1 MDKPLAVKVRD
12 LITYICNARD
22 FHLIAAPDCP
32 YKNHIGALLTDVILQ
47 AGLNYQHVVAPRVFK
62 VLNEYPVAY
71 TINRFSAV
79 LQKHSI
85 ETVLDWHDS
94 EKQIRMIRILEFCK
108 AQGIQNSYQ
117 LKIYLVKSK
126 SNSANFKSIRGI
138 GDKTYDYLLKLLG
151 VESVA
156 VDRHIYKFIS
166 DAGIIYKDYK
176 EAKQIVEYAADMMK
190 ISRRTLD
197 YSIWLYMSN
206 KKRAV
211 QLELCF
217 E

>member
-12 LITYICNARD
+12 LITHIDNARG
-22 FHLIAAPDCP
+22 FHLMAAPDCP
-32 YKNHIGALLTDVILQ
+32 YRNHIGALLTDVVLQ
-47 AGLNYQHVVAPRVFK
+47 AGLNYQYVVAPRVYK
-62 VLNEYPVAY
+62 VLNDYPVAY
-71 TINRFSAV
+71 TVNRFSAV

-85 ETVLDWHDS
+85 ETVLDWHDC

-117 LKIYLVKSK
+117 LKIYLVNSK
-126 SNSANFKSIRGI
+126 SNSDKFKSIRGI

-151 VESVA
+151 VEGVA
-156 VDRHIYKFIS
+156 VDRHLYKFVS
-166 DAGIIYKDYK
+166 DAGIIYKNYK
-176 EAKQIVEYAADMMK
+176 EAKQIVEYAADMMQ

-206 KKRAV
+206 KNRGV

-217 E
+217 D